1 MRRVLLAL
9 GPVLWLAMAL
19 AVRAAEPVQTDW
31 MAVLLGGR
39 KVGHIELERSRE
51 GGVLTTTQT
60 LAIDFSRAGKPLHLS
75 NTSISVEGPD
85 DEPLGFAA
93 RTQMSSTG
101 STVEAS
107 RDPAGHYRL
116 TTTVGGQSRVTVMD
130 WPSGALL
137 AEGQR
142 RATVAAGNRPGTRY
156 RLTEFDPASQQVIDV
171 QVAVLGDET
180 VALPGGATTL
190 SHQQQTLALAHGSQ
204 RLDLWVDRRGIAR
217 KGLMNLLG
225 QPLEMLACDR
235 VCALAPNQ
243 PVDMLRAA
251 TIPSPRLLPAYVRAV
266 PMSYRVHVDG
276 GIGQAFIETDEQQ
289 VIALGGDDWLVEVGN
304 PHAGRQAPPQAD
316 DRAPN
321 AWLQADAPAIR
332 RLAVQAVGNAQ
343 SDLARMRRLREFVSG
358 YITAHGL
365 DVGYASA
372 LEVLDSRQ
380 GDCTEY
386 AVLLAAM
393 ARSQGIAA
401 RVVSGMVYAD
411 RFAGADRVF
420 VPHEWVQAWVGGH
433 WQSFDAALRHF
444 DNSHLALA
452 TGDGDPWHFAA
463 ATQLFGNLH
472 IRQAEPGPDLGAPT
486 GGAPAAPGANG
497 GSPGGAPPGH

>member
-1 MRRVLLAL
+1 MRRVLLGL
-9 GPVLWLAMAL
+9 VPVLWLAMAPG
-19 AVRAAEPVQTDW
+19 VRAAEPVQTDW

-39 KVGHIELERSRE
+39 KVGHIEVERARD

-75 NTSISVEGPD
+75 NTSISIEGPD

-93 RTQMSSTG
+93 STRMSSSS

-107 RDPAGHYRL
+107 RDSAGHYQV
-116 TTTVGGQSRVTVMD
+116 TTTVGGHSRIAVMD

-142 RATVAAGNRPGTRY
+142 RAIVAAGNRPGASY
-156 RLTEFDPASQQVIDV
+156 RLNEFDPSSRQVIAV
-171 QVAVLGDET
+171 QVDILGEET
-180 VALPGGATTL
+180 VPLPGGTMAL

-204 RLDLWVDRRGIAR
+204 RLDLWVDQRGIAR

-235 VCALAPNQ
+235 ACALAPNQ
-243 PVDMLRAA
+243 PVDMFRAA
-251 TIPSPRLLPAYVRAV
+251 TIPSPRLLPAYVRIV
-266 PMSYRVHVDG
+266 PMSYRVHVSG
-276 GIGQAFIETDEQQ
+276 GISQPFVETDEQQ
-289 VIALGGDDWLVEVGN
+289 VVALGGDDWLVEVGG
-304 PHAGRQAPPQAD
+304 PHAGRQAPPQPG
-316 DRAPN
+316 DRAAN
-321 AWLQADAPAIR
+321 AWLQSDAPAIR
-332 RLAVQAVGNAQ
+332 RLAAQAVGNAQ
-343 SDLARMRRLREFVSG
+343 SDLARMRRLRAFVSD
-358 YITAHGL
+358 YITTHGL

-372 LEVLDSRQ
+372 LETLDSRQ

-393 ARSQGIAA
+393 ARSQGIAT

-433 WQSFDAALRHF
+433 WQSFDAALRHV

-452 TGDGDPWHFAA
+452 SGDGDPWHFAA

-472 IRQAEPGPDLGAPT
+472 IRQAETGPDPGPPT
-486 GGAPAAPGANG
+486 GGAPSSPGSGGHG
-497 GSPGGAPPGH
+497 GSAGPGH